1 MYTHSFSLQSQHKN
15 IPRGVT
21 GDMAYPT
28 LEIFHDQPMFI
39 RALYF
44 IVRIVSNILNKIK
57 SV

>member
-1 MYTHSFSLQSQHKN
+1 MKLLIYC
-15 IPRGVT
+15 RGVT